1 LQKTPRS
8 THCILELYGCPSNLL
23 NDLSFVRDAVR
34 QASQQGLSTLLDM
47 SSHQFHPQGVTVVGL
62 LAESHIS
69 IHTWP
74 ECGYAAV
81 DVFTCGE
88 SADPQR
94 ACQYLVERFRARQHQ
109 RLTVPRGYGQLPTPS
124 VLMQSASEEEVDL
137 CPVRS

>member
-1 LQKTPRS
+1 LQKTPGS
-8 THCILELYGCPSNLL
+8 THCILELYSCPSDLL
-23 NDLSFVRDAVR
+23 NDLSFVRGAVEE
-34 QASQQGLSTLLDM
+34 ASRQGLSTLLDI

-74 ECGYAAV
+74 EHGYAAV

-94 ACQYLVERFRARQHQ
+94 ACQFLLERFSARRYQL
-109 RLTVPRGYGQLPTPS
+109 LTVPRGNEQQPLQPVLVPS
-124 VLMQSASEEEVDL
+124 TSVEEVAL
-137 CPVRS
+137 CPVQS